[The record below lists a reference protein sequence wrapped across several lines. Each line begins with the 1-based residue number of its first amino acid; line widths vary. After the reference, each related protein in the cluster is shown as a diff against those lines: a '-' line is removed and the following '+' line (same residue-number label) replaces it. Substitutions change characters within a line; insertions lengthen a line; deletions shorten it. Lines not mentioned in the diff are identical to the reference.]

1 MKRIA
6 MKPSKGEGQMRM
18 ILADK
23 NCDASQIAT
32 IKVEEQVKKSIYQ
45 GAKCFFA
52 DNKIKDQYA
61 EAVYV

>member
-1 MKRIA
+1 
-6 MKPSKGEGQMRM
+6 MRM